1 MDILNSRE
9 WAILIWL
16 AAAIIALVAM
26 PSMRSSLC
34 GVVRSFFQWKLQASI
49 IGASLWSAGCVWVL
63 WRLGLWT
70 GDNLK
75 TTIVWGLTF
84 MIVTLFDV
92 GASKDAV
99 KSLRSLARQ
108 VVTFTVVVGFIA
120 EFYMLPLIA
129 ELLLVPF
136 LVVMGAMI
144 AVAQTKPEFAKAHS
158 LLNSLTAIIGFGLL
172 GFSIYQIAIHWPDF
186 ATLGTVH
193 EFAVPVLLSFMYLP
207 FLYAY
212 LLLIT
217 YENAS
222 IRLRS
227 AAPDN
232 SLRRAAFW
240 RGLLTFGPNV
250 DLFGRYVIALNATDT
265 FDRARIK
272 EAVSEVRRIRRR
284 EKRPPTV
291 DWEQGWSPYEA
302 QHYLATEGLRTK
314 DYHWSVADW
323 WAEAPS
329 IEIGGDFLKDR
340 LSYRTSGTEEAAT
353 KLTLELNAH
362 RPGDMANADRR
373 FREVS
378 ALLVAQALGD
388 EPAERYREA
397 IIAADEGAL
406 EAGSFKITWQ
416 YDEWGKPEYGGYSR
430 SIRIFHPAHR
440 DPFGFDGV

>member
-16 AAAIIALVAM
+16 VAAIIALIAM
-26 PSMRSSLC
+26 PSTRSSL
-34 GVVRSFFQWKLQASI
+34 GSLVAHFFHWKLQASI
-49 IGASLWSAGCVWVL
+49 IGATLWCAGCVWVL

-70 GDNLK
+70 DGNLK

-92 GASKDAV
+92 GTSKDGV

-108 VVTFTVVVGFIA
+108 AVTFTMVVGFIA
-120 EFYMLPLIA
+120 EFYTLPLIA

-136 LVVMGAMI
+136 LVVTGAMI
-144 AVAQTKPEFAKAHS
+144 AMAELKPEFAQVHS
-158 LLNSLTAIIGFGLL
+158 LLNSLTALIGFGIL
-172 GFSIYQIAIHWPDF
+172 GFSFYQIAIHWRDF

-212 LLLIT
+212 LLLMT

-222 IRLRS
+222 IRLRF
-227 AAPDN
+227 AAPDD

-240 RGLLTFGPNV
+240 HGLLAFGPNV

-272 EAVSEVRRIRRR
+272 VAIAEVRGVRRR
-284 EKRPPTV
+284 EKRPPVV
-291 DWEQGWSPYEA
+291 DWNKGWSPYDA
-302 QHYLATEGLRTK
+302 QYYLATEGLSTK
-314 DYHWSVADW
+314 DYHRSVADW

-329 IEIGGDFLKDR
+329 IEVSGDFLKDR
-340 LSYRTSGTEEAAT
+340 LSYRISGTEEAAT
-353 KLTLELNAH
+353 QLTLELNAH
-362 RPGDMANADRR
+362 RPGDMAIADRR

-378 ALLVAQALGD
+378 ELLVAQALGD

-406 EAGSFKITWQ
+406 EAGFLKVTWR

-430 SIRIFHPAHR
+430 SMRIFHPAHR
-440 DPFGFDGV
+440 DPFGLDGV